1 MSTFLS
7 LSIYGLADG
16 AILALAALGF
26 VLIYKA
32 TSVINFAQGEFLLV
46 GAYTFYAAF
55 VLLGLPIA
63 LASYAKMG
71 VESDNRYP
79 REEYDN
85 LPPAKRRAY
94 AAHQNAYE
102 NFPFFAVA
110 VIVAMT
116 LGAAPA
122 TVNMLAMAYVAVR
135 VIHGLVYVNNIPSAR
150 SLAFGIGL
158 LINIAIFVLPAF
170 K

>member
-1 MSTFLS
+1 MPIAYWCVLV
-7 LSIYGLADG
+7 
-16 AILALAALGF
+16 AAL
-26 VLIYKA
+26 
-32 TSVINFAQGEFLLV
+32 
-46 GAYTFYAAF
+46 
-55 VLLGLPIA
+55 LPIVWV
-63 LASYAKMG
+63 SYAKLG

-79 REEYDN
+79 REDYDN

-102 NFPFFAVA
+102 NFPFFAAA

-122 TVNMLAMAYVAVR
+122 TVNMLALVYIAIR
-135 VIHGLVYVNNIPSAR
+135 VIHALLYINNIPMLRSA
-150 SLAFGIGL
+150 AFTLGL
-158 LINIAIFVLPAF
+158 IINVAIFVLPAF